1 MKQVLVTGATG
12 NIGSRLIPRLASR
25 PDVAV
30 RALVRSLN
38 KGAPLAA
45 AGAEPVPGRFEDS
58 ERLRRTM
65 QRIDTL
71 VLITPAGPSSAEQAS
86 TALVAAREAGVRK
99 VVRVSVFNAAYGGPS
114 DVTRQHGG
122 TDAAIRASGLT
133 YTILRPPFFMQNL
146 CFLAARSIVKEG
158 RIYFGT
164 GDGRLSM
171 IDLRDVVDC
180 VEESVMSESADN
192 KTFTLTGP
200 ESISF
205 REIAERLTG
214 IMGRA
219 IEYIPV
225 FPEWVEQSVRA
236 TGRGSWYGR
245 VMSDLCR
252 AYSEDWGDVITGDVA
267 LITGHRPRSFDVF
280 AREVLLPALSWD

>member
-25 PDVAV
+25 PDIAV
-30 RALVRSLN
+30 RALVRSLE
-38 KGAPLAA
+38 KAAPLAA
-45 AGAEPVPGRFEDS
+45 DGAELVPGCFEDS
-58 ERLRRTM
+58 QAVRRAM
-65 QRIDTL
+65 QKIDTL
-71 VLITPAGPSSAEQAS
+71 VLITPAGPSAADQAS
-86 TALVAAREAGVRK
+86 AALAAARETGVRK
-99 VVRVSVFNAAYGGPS
+99 IVRVSVFNAAYGGPS

-122 TDAAIRASGLT
+122 TDREIRASGLT

-158 RIYFGT
+158 RIYSGT

-180 VEESVMSESADN
+180 AEESVMSEASDN

-205 REIAERLTG
+205 HEIADRLSRM
-214 IMGRA
+214 MGRPVQNV
-219 IEYIPV
+219 PV
-225 FPEWVEQSVRA
+225 FPEWVEQSIRA
-236 TGRGSWYGR
+236 RGRGGWYGR

-252 AYSEDWGDVITGDVA
+252 AYSENWGDVITGDVA
-267 LITGHRPRSFDVF
+267 LITGHRPRPFDVF

>member
-38 KGAPLAA
+38 QGAPLAA
-45 AGAEPVPGRFEDS
+45 AGAEPVRGRFEDS
-58 ERLRRTM
+58 ETM
-65 QRIDTL
+65 RWAMQNIDTL
-71 VLITPAGPSSAEQAS
+71 VLITPASPAAADQAS

-99 VVRVSVFNAAYGGPS
+99 IVRVSAFNAAYGGPS
-114 DVTRQHGG
+114 DLTRQHGR
-122 TDAAIRASGLT
+122 TDAEIRASGLT
-133 YTILRPPFFMQNL
+133 YSILRPPFFMQNL

-158 RIYFGT
+158 RIYFGA

-180 VEESVMSESADN
+180 AEESVMSESADN

-200 ESISF
+200 EGISF
-205 REIAERLTG
+205 HEIAGRLTR
-214 IMGRA
+214 IMGRT
-219 IEYIPV
+219 IEYVPV

-236 TGRGSWYGR
+236 MDLGGWYGK

-252 AYSEDWGDVITGDVA
+252 AYRDDWGDVITGDVA
-267 LITGHRPRSFDVF
+267 LITGRRPRSFDVF